1 MDKSLREKL
10 EFRLDVAKFLSQNH
24 PEDFNSLM
32 EKKIQRHLTT
42 LSKKKPRYYTNS
54 QFHRQKMH
62 LLQPIALLN
71 EISDLSIESLI
82 YELSQVNNQLNI
94 TYFLEIILAQFCPD
108 ILSRVKNQIATF
120 KAPALKSIF
129 SIAVM
134 QIRRLNDFDE
144 AEAKLA
150 QIFDLIFPFV
160 MGQNFG
166 VRSYAIVS
174 LILSLE
180 HAKSLPDFISTQQ
193 VTKISEICEL
203 MVKSV
208 QNKNAKKYFEALRED
223 FRFVKDIEELLSV
236 ESFYGRIPA
245 ITNMPFEEIIGH
257 DDELVSFKAADITKS
272 LDDQILNDEL
282 EVPVEESRNVESAI
296 NLQQKYLPYK
306 FKIPGDN
313 LLRSLPSAF
322 KFYDETEMT
331 LVNKKCF

>member
-1 MDKSLREKL
+1 
-10 EFRLDVAKFLSQNH
+10 
-24 PEDFNSLM
+24 M
-32 EKKIQRHLTT
+32 EKKVQKHLTT

-62 LLQPIALLN
+62 LLQPIALLS
-71 EISDLSIESLI
+71 EIPELSIESLLF
-82 YELSQVNNQLNI
+82 ELTQVNNQLNL
-94 TYFLEIILAQFCPD
+94 TYFLEIILVNFCPD
-108 ILSRVKNQIATF
+108 ILNRVKNQVNTF

-134 QIRRLNDFDE
+134 LIRKFQNFDE
-144 AEAKLA
+144 AERKLTE
-150 QIFDLIFPFV
+150 IFDLIFPFV

-180 HAKSLPDFISTQQ
+180 HVKSLSDFKFTQQ
-193 VTKISEICEL
+193 ITKISEIGEL
-203 MVKSV
+203 MVKSA
-208 QNKNAKKYFEALRED
+208 QNKNAKKFFEALQED
-223 FRFVKDIEELLSV
+223 FRFVKDFEELFSI

-245 ITNMPFEEIIGH
+245 ITNMPFDEIISNS
-257 DDELVSFKAADITKS
+257 DDFMSFKAADITKS
-272 LDDQILNDEL
+272 LDDQILSDEL
-282 EVPVEESRNVESAI
+282 EVPVEDSQNVDSAV

-313 LLRSLPSAF
+313 LLRTLPSAF

-331 LVNKKCF
+331 LVSTKFL